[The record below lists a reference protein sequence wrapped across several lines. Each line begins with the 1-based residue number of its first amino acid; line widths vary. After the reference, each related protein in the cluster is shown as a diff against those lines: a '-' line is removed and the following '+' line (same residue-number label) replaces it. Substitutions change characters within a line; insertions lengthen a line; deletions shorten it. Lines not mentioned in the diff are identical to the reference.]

1 MNLSVIL
8 CTHSTLGSTSL
19 AFDLTQT
26 VIDNMAKINVDALIV
41 GCGFGGI
48 YQLKRLRELGL
59 KCIAI
64 DAAGDAGVSVPITPQ
79 TAKRPLLL

>member
-1 MNLSVIL
+1 
-8 CTHSTLGSTSL
+8 
-19 AFDLTQT
+19 
-26 VIDNMAKINVDALIV
+26 MAKINVDALIV

-64 DAAGDAGVSVPITPQ
+64 DAAGDAGGVWYWYGTHLGNPIW
-79 TAKRPLLL
+79 R